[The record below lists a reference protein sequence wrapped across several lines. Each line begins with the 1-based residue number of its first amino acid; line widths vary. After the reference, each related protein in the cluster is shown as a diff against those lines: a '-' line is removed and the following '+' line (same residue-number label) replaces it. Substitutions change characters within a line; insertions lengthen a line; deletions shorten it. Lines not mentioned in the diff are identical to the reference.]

1 MAWLYLV
8 IASFGEIFGVASINM
23 YIKKRNLF
31 WFLMLIITFSFGFIF
46 LRLAMNDLPLGTAYA
61 VWTGL
66 GASGAVLMGIL
77 VFKESAS
84 LRRIIFLIC
93 IISGAVG
100 LKLFH

>member
-1 MAWLYLV
+1 MAWIYLV

-23 YIKKRNLF
+23 YIKKRNIF
-31 WFLMLIITFSFGFIF
+31 WFVMMVVTFSFGFVF

-61 VWTGL
+61 IWTGL
-66 GASGAVLMGIL
+66 GASGAVLMGIV

-84 LRRIIFLIC
+84 IWRIVFLIC

-100 LKLFH
+100 LKLFQ